1 VEASLVAG
9 VVDPTGDRAVYKQIA
24 DLLRAAIASGE
35 LAPGAQLPSEQ
46 ELVDGHGVA
55 RGTVRQAIML
65 LRSEGLVDV
74 ERGRGSFVR
83 DLGPEQ
89 ERLVRQQWDKEH
101 PHEPTLKIE
110 TLELGKTSGPAE
122 VVELLGLGA
131 DADVLV
137 RRWRYVA
144 SFMVLEMATSYVP
157 WDIAEAAQLLQTET
171 GRQVYTRLEDSGHR
185 VARFT
190 EEVQARMPTEAEA
203 RTLKIPPAVPVM
215 SVQRVAYTDDGR
227 PVEVRQSLMSAKR
240 YRLMYEIRPE

>member
-1 VEASLVAG
+1 MSLAG

-46 ELVDGHGVA
+46 ELVDEHGVA

-83 DLGPEQ
+83 DLAPEQ
-89 ERLVRQQWDKEH
+89 ERLVRQQWDEEH

-110 TLELGKTSGPAE
+110 TLELAKTTATAE
-122 VVELLGLGA
+122 IAELLGLSAG
-131 DADVLV
+131 ADVLV
-137 RRWRYVA
+137 RRWRYMA

-157 WDIAEAAQLLQTET
+157 WDVAQAAHLLQTET
-171 GRQVYTRLEDSGHR
+171 GLRVYASLEGSGHR
-185 VARFT
+185 LARFT

-203 RTLKIPPAVPVM
+203 RTLKIEPAVPVM
-215 SVQRVAYTDDGR
+215 SVQRVAYTKDDR

>member
-1 VEASLVAG
+1 
-9 VVDPTGDRAVYKQIA
+9 
-24 DLLRAAIASGE
+24 
-35 LAPGAQLPSEQ
+35 
-46 ELVDGHGVA
+46 
-55 RGTVRQAIML
+55 ML

-83 DLGPEQ
+83 DLAPEQ

-101 PHEPTLKIE
+101 PHEPALKIE
-110 TLELGKTSGPAE
+110 TLELGKTRAPAE

-131 DADVLV
+131 DGDVLV

-157 WDIAEAAQLLQTET
+157 WDVAEAAQLLQTET
-171 GRQVYTRLEDSGHR
+171 GRRVHASLERSGHR

-203 RTLKIPPAVPVM
+203 RTLKIGPGVPVM
-215 SVQRVAYTDDGR
+215 SVQRVGYTEAGR
-227 PVEVRQSLMSAKR
+227 AVEVRRSLMSAKR
-240 YRLMYEIRPE
+240 YRLMYEFRPE